1 MKDPRLRNQAVKH
14 ALIATWY
21 SLALIRTSVLQKFD
35 LYTVLRYYCGF
46 GRNDDD
52 FVDRLSRYYSVLIFS
67 VFIVIVSSVQFVGK
81 PISCFAPASFS
92 DAHIIYADFICW
104 ISDTYFISIDAEIPE
119 PDDLQ
124 ARQGSNAI
132 RFYQY
137 VPFILMLQT
146 CGFFLPGFF
155 WRSGSSRLGIPLQKH
170 LDQLNMSRRSIAEP
184 PMYRR
189 QLIRNVASRLD
200 QYFRMRHR
208 AIIPKL
214 TFLYLLTKLIYIT
227 NIFIQLI
234 SLHYLMNFE
243 LKFNSLFHHF
253 IIYNNTIRHVSLQFP
268 TNVLCDFIVRFL
280 GKNKHPHTVQCV
292 LPINVFNEK
301 IFIFA
306 YLWLIFLLICA
317 LYNLLIQWLL
327 FILFHRTVV
336 DTRVRRFRSI
346 SSKYRT
352 DDNYEENKPM
362 YKFDRQPITKNFSQ
376 RYLCCD
382 GIVIM
387 RLFDMNIDL
396 VTMNDL
402 MDDLWELYKI
412 NPI

>member
-1 MKDPRLRNQAVKH
+1 MFRK
-14 ALIATWY
+14 ISTF
-21 SLALIRTSVLQKFD
+21 TSWTNKTNWFD
-35 LYTVLRYYCGF
+35 LYTILRHYCGF

-52 FVDRLSRYYSVLIFS
+52 FVDRLSRFYSVLIFS
-67 VFIVIVSSVQFVGK
+67 VFVIIVSSVQFVGK
-81 PISCFAPASFS
+81 PISCFAPASFT
-92 DAHIIYADFICW
+92 DAHITYADFICW
-104 ISDTYFISIDAEIPE
+104 ISDTYFVSIDAEIPE
-119 PDDLQ
+119 PDDVE
-124 ARQGSNAI
+124 ARQGTNAV

-137 VPFILMLQT
+137 VPFILMLQA

-155 WRSGSSRLGIPLQKH
+155 WRSGSSRLGVPLQKH
-170 LDQLNMSRRSIAEP
+170 LDQLNMSRYSIAEP

-189 QLIRNVASRLD
+189 QLIRNVATRLD

-208 AIIPKL
+208 TLIPKL
-214 TFLYLLTKLIYIT
+214 TFLYFFIKVIYIM

-243 LKFNSLFHHF
+243 LTFNSLFQRL
-253 IIYNNTIRHVSLQFP
+253 IIYSSTVRHVSLQFP

-280 GKNKHPHTVQCV
+280 GKNKHRHTVQCV

-306 YLWLIFLLICA
+306 YLWLIFLLICT
-317 LYNLLIQWLL
+317 LYNLFIQWIL
-327 FILFHRTVV
+327 FILFHRSVI
-336 DTRVRRFRSI
+336 DTRVRRLRPMASKFRI
-346 SSKYRT
+346 
-352 DDNYEENKPM
+352 NHGFQENENVHV
-362 YKFDRQPITKNFSQ
+362 FDYQPITKNFS
-376 RYLCCD
+376 RDYLRCD

-402 MDDLWELYKI
+402 MNDLWELYKVS
-412 NPI
+412 PV

>member
-1 MKDPRLRNQAVKH
+1 MFQKFSRF
-14 ALIATWY
+14 
-21 SLALIRTSVLQKFD
+21 TSWGSKRHSHLQQFIEFD

-92 DAHIIYADFICW
+92 DAHRTYADFICW

-119 PDDLQ
+119 PDDLE

-137 VPFILMLQT
+137 VPFILMLQA

-214 TFLYLLTKLIYIT
+214 TFLYLLTKLIYIM
-227 NIFIQLI
+227 NIFIQLT

-243 LKFNSLFHHF
+243 LKFNSLLHHF
-253 IIYNNTIRHVSLQFP
+253 IVYSNTIRHVSLQFP
-268 TNVLCDFIVRFL
+268 TNVLCDFVVRFL
-280 GKNKHPHTVQCV
+280 GKNKHRHTVQCV

-327 FILFHRTVV
+327 FILLHRRVV
-336 DTRVRRFRSI
+336 DTRVRRVRPI

-352 DDNYEENKPM
+352 DDSYEENEAM
-362 YKFDRQPITKNFSQ
+362 HKFDHRPIAKNFSK

-402 MDDLWELYKI
+402 MDDLWELYKTD
-412 NPI
+412 PI